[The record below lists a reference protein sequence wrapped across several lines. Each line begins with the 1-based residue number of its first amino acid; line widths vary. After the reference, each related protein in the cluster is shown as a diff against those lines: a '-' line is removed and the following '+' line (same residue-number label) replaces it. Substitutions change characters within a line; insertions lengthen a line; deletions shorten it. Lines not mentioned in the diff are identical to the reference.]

1 MSKVINIAQTRLRCG
16 PNLVSSTGAGFQY
29 SAWPLGR
36 NPVAEVFVALVDE
49 QRYSQIILGEG
60 VWCRIAAAICERC
73 VMPNSQPFV
82 ENRDAG
88 TLAQAIVD
96 TVREPLLVL
105 DKDLRV
111 LAASRSFYLTFKVT
125 SINTQGQLLYTLGD
139 GQWDIPELR
148 LLLEKIVPEHGVME
162 DYEVEHEFPEI
173 GKRTMLLNARKV
185 FYEGNSHTT
194 LLLGIEDVTERR
206 AAEREREAM
215 LRKQQALLQEKDVLL
230 EELEHRVGNSLQII
244 AAIILMKS
252 RMVTSEETRLHLQDA
267 HKRVMSV
274 AAVQKHLHAT
284 GPSGPVEM
292 APYLTQ
298 LCESLKTSMI
308 ADYRPAVLEV
318 TSDAGTVSSRE
329 AVSLGLIVTELILNA
344 LKHAFVAERIDR
356 QIAVGFAVAGTNW
369 KLSVVDNGV
378 GAPIGVFA
386 QAKTGL
392 GTSIVNALAQQLD
405 AKVDVVS
412 GPQGTSVSVT
422 HATFAKKPDAISNV
436 EALRPTS
443 IHGRA

>member
-1 MSKVINIAQTRLRCG
+1 ML
-16 PNLVSSTGAGFQY
+16 
-29 SAWPLGR
+29 
-36 NPVAEVFVALVDE
+36 
-49 QRYSQIILGEG
+49 
-60 VWCRIAAAICERC
+60 
-73 VMPNSQPFV
+73 NSQPFI

-111 LAASRSFYLTFKVT
+111 LAASRSFYRTFKVT
-125 SINTQGQLLYTLGD
+125 PSITQGQLFYALGD

-148 LLLEKIVPEHGVME
+148 LLLEGIVPQHGVME
-162 DYEVEHEFPEI
+162 DYEVEHRFPEI
-173 GKRTMLLNARKV
+173 GTRTMLLNARKV

-206 AAEREREAM
+206 TLEREREE
-215 LRKQQALLQEKDVLL
+215 LLQKQKVHLREKDVLL
-230 EELEHRVGNSLQII
+230 QELEHRVGNSLQII

-252 RMVTSEETRLHLQDA
+252 RMVTSDETPVQLQDA

-284 GPSGPVEM
+284 GAAGPIEM

-308 ADYRPAVLEV
+308 GDYRPATLKV
-318 TSDAGTVSSRE
+318 TCDAGRLTARE

-344 LKHAFVAERIDR
+344 LKHAFADDR
-356 QIAVGFAVAGTNW
+356 TDHRDIAVGFAIAGTNW
-369 KLSVVDNGV
+369 KLSVVDNGI
-378 GAPIGVFA
+378 GAPVGVFA

-392 GTSIVNALAQQLD
+392 GTSIINALAQQLE
-405 AKVDVVS
+405 ARVDVVS
-412 GPQGTSVSVT
+412 GPHGTSVSVT
-422 HATFAKKPDAISNV
+422 HATFGKMPDETPQEETLKPM
-436 EALRPTS
+436 S
-443 IHGRA
+443 IRGHA